1 MDFRW
6 SEEQQELRT
15 LARSI
20 LDDLATH
27 DRLAALEA
35 DGDTVFDRNL
45 WQELANAG
53 ILGVVIPEEHGG
65 AGLGLLELLL
75 VLEEAG
81 RTVAPVPLIPT
92 LVSGALALAQ
102 FGDQAATS
110 TWLPRIAGG
119 DAIVT
124 AAANGVDDGLVQVD
138 ADGRLA
144 GECPFVPYA
153 GEADLLLVPAT
164 GDGHV
169 GLYLVEPGP
178 GVTVTDL
185 RSTNRA
191 PLGHVVLDGATATP
205 LVAAGPDG
213 ERAVDWVVQRT
224 MAAWCVVQAGVCEG
238 ALQHIAAHTSTRE
251 QFGKKI
257 AEFQAVSQRAAD
269 AFIDT
274 QMVRLT
280 AWQAVFRLS
289 QGWECDAEVL
299 SARFWAGD
307 GAMRVVHAAQHLHG
321 GIGVDLSYPLHR
333 YFLWAKQLEHTVGT
347 PTRSLVRLGKLLA
360 DQPA

>member
-1 MDFRW
+1 VDFRW

-27 DRLAALEA
+27 DRLSALEA
-35 DGDTVFDRNL
+35 DGDTVFDRDL
-45 WQELANAG
+45 WRELANAG
-53 ILGVVIPEEHGG
+53 ILGVVIPEAQGG

-81 RTVAPVPLIPT
+81 RTVAPVPLVPT
-92 LVSGALALAQ
+92 LVSGALTLTE
-102 FGDQAATS
+102 FGDDDIAA
-110 TWLPRIAGG
+110 TWLPRIAAG

-124 AAANGVDDGLVQVD
+124 AALEGVDDGLVEV
-138 ADGRLA
+138 APDGSLA
-144 GECPFVPYA
+144 GECWFVPYA
-153 GEADLLLVPAT
+153 AEADLLLVPAT
-164 GDGHV
+164 RDDHV
-169 GLYLVEPGP
+169 GLYLVAPGA
-178 GVTVTDL
+178 GVSVTAL

-191 PLGHVVLDGATATP
+191 PLGHVVLDGASAVP
-205 LVAAGPDG
+205 LVPAGPDG
-213 ERAVDWVVQRT
+213 DRAVDWVVQRT
-224 MAAWCVVQAGVCEG
+224 MAAWCAVQAGVCEG
-238 ALQHIAAHTSTRE
+238 ALQHLAAHTSTRE

-289 QGWECDAEVL
+289 QGWACDAEVL

-347 PTRSLVRLGKLLA
+347 PTRSLVRLGRLLA